1 MLSLLQLEWKKYA
14 SNRIFRIA
22 MGMYILI
29 LPLMYMSVKSGTAL
43 QDNLFFIDPMYRFPG
58 IWATMSYWASWLT
71 FFLMVYLSVWGF
83 TAEHQQ
89 KTLRQNLITGLSRQ
103 QFFGAKLLSMLS
115 IAIFATV
122 YVALLAAVFGG
133 LAGGHGYFVDK
144 EMYAILRF
152 FVQTLFYM
160 SFAFLLAVW
169 LRKSGL
175 AILLFYAYILIG
187 ERIFRYLVF
196 QNFFDNLG
204 AGSYFPASAAWD
216 VLPMSIIKS
225 MQDFGG
231 KNVDIFLPYDI
242 ATGFTLAYT
251 ALFLAIAYWV
261 FMRRDL

>member
-1 MLSLLQLEWKKYA
+1 
-14 SNRIFRIA
+14 
-22 MGMYILI
+22 
-29 LPLMYMSVKSGTAL
+29 
-43 QDNLFFIDPMYRFPG
+43 MYRFPG

-71 FFLMVYLSVWGF
+71 FFLMVYLSVGVLQLNISKNL
-83 TAEHQQ
+83 AS
-89 KTLRQNLITGLSRQ
+89 NLITGLSRQ

-196 QNFFDNLG
+196 QNFLDNLG

-242 ATGFTLAYT
+242 AMGFTVAYT
-251 ALFLAIAYWV
+251 ALFWLLPIGYLCDETYKKKDQPNKGLIFFCGEV
-261 FMRRDL
+261 NIFLKKN

>member
-1 MLSLLQLEWKKYA
+1 MHQIAFLEL
-14 SNRIFRIA
+14 R

-58 IWATMSYWASWLT
+58 IWVHHELLGKLAHL
-71 FFLMVYLSVWGF
+71 FLNGLFIGLGGF

-196 QNFFDNLG
+196 QNFLDNLG

-242 ATGFTLAYT
+242 AMGFTVAYT